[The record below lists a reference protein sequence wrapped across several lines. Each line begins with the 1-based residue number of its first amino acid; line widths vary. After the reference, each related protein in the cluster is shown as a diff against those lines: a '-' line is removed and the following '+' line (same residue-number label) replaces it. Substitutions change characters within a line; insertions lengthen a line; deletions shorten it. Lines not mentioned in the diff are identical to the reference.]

1 MDIPDD
7 LKAIVDRLGEAMVQA
22 LARDPETRAL
32 ARQVQ
37 AWGFDVALVMEA
49 TIALQRRDA
58 EALEAEDGDG
68 EPPPPS
74 LGGDPAQWSE
84 EDKAFLRTFRISM

>member
-49 TIALQRRDA
+49 TIALQRREEGAPGDDA
-58 EALEAEDGDG
+58 E